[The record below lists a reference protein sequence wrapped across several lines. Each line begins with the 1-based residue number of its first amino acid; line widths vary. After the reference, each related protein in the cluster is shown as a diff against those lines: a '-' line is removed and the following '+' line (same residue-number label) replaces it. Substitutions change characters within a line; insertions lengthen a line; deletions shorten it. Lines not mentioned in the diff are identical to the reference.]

1 MTLRRL
7 FHLLAAYLV
16 VLHAMGM
23 AAMAAPSA
31 SAADPF
37 AVICT
42 LDGQTSNPDDP
53 SHPGAHHVPCALC
66 GLGASAVA
74 SPPEAPVL
82 ADIPPAQ
89 VDGPH
94 PEARVIVVS
103 RTCVV
108 PQPRGPPAA
117 A

>member
-16 VLHAMGM
+16 LLHAMGM
-23 AAMAAPSA
+23 AAMAAPVA
-31 SAADPF
+31 SPADPF
-37 AVICT
+37 AVICS
-42 LDGQTSNPDDP
+42 LDGHTSSPDDP
-53 SHPGAHHVPCALC
+53 THPGTHHVPCALC

-74 SPPEAPVL
+74 SPPEPPAL
-82 ADIPPAQ
+82 ADVPRAHA
-89 VDGPH
+89 DGPR
-94 PEARVIVVS
+94 PEARAIVVS
-103 RTCVV
+103 RTCVI